1 MIKEIGMKNNNKKGN
16 KQCLVNTAKAELQ
29 KTQALSVSEFVT
41 DKLLMMK
48 NDKLINSIILR
59 DKILEKIEAPSKNL
73 LDRIEAE
80 QSLVEQIQADVDS
93 LDTTL
98 YLSLDQVNSAISALR
113 VVDPKLANELQN
125 AIALKHKAKKN
136 RTISKKRL

>member
-1 MIKEIGMKNNNKKGN
+1 MKNNNKKGN

-48 NDKLINSIILR
+48 NDKLKNSIVLR
-59 DKILEKIEAPSKNL
+59 DKILDKMEAPSKNL
-73 LDRIEAE
+73 LDRIESE
-80 QSLVEQIQADVDS
+80 QSLVEEIQAEVDS

-98 YLSLDQVNSAISALR
+98 YLSLDQVNRAILALR
-113 VVDPKLANELQN
+113 IVDPKLASELQN
-125 AIALKHKAKKN
+125 AIALKHKTKKN
-136 RTISKKRL
+136 RTITKKRL